1 MKKFEYQPTYKYKNH
16 VQEFV
21 YSISYQLM
29 NYLNDLSKQI
39 PKNCYELHYI
49 TYDLLLIKD
58 ALLTLKSPE
67 FHDSNEKISYD
78 EDMSYEIMCLLHMK
92 ANDLAHM
99 IDRVILKITEQYFI
113 HSSNEILNK
122 RIQSKLQSSK

>member
-1 MKKFEYQPTYKYKNH
+1 MKTFEYQPTYKYKNY

-39 PKNCYELHYI
+39 PNNCYELHYI

-58 ALLTLKSPE
+58 SLLILKSPE
-67 FHDSNEKISYD
+67 FHDSNEPISYD
-78 EDMSYEIMCLLHMK
+78 KDISYELMCLLHMR
-92 ANDLAHM
+92 ANDIANM
-99 IDRVILKITEQYFI
+99 IDRVIVKIGEQYFI

-122 RIQSKLQSSK
+122 RIQSKLHSSK

>member
-1 MKKFEYQPTYKYKNH
+1 MKKFEYQPTYKYKNY

-58 ALLTLKSPE
+58 ALLTLKSPY
-67 FHDSNEKISYD
+67 FHDSNEPISYD
-78 EDMSYEIMCLLHMK
+78 KYISYELMCLLHMK

-113 HSSNEILNK
+113 NSSNEILNK
-122 RIQSKLQSSK
+122 RLQSKLHSSK